1 MRPAISVIVPVFN
14 TEKYLSACVD
24 SILAQTTKEIEV
36 ILVDDGSRDKSGD
49 ICDQYAEQYEHIT
62 VIHKPNGGIISA
74 RRAGV
79 AAAKGQY
86 VAFVDSDDWIEPDM
100 YAEMLDCAREHGADV
115 VLCDIRF
122 ETSDGAVLRENAVPG
137 GRYCK
142 QGFQQLYATM
152 LFHYGVERPGLDP
165 SLCNKIIR
173 RDILERVI
181 FDVDDSIVYGE
192 DVLCSYPSL
201 LDAKCI
207 YVLRCPLYHYRQNF
221 SSVTN
226 TYDPQQMSKFLLLAD
241 ELERQFKRRDADMER
256 QLNGYI
262 ARCSLECIRSE
273 LLLHKAVPRKERRK
287 TVRKYLSEPVVR
299 KAFAVALQEITNS
312 KTAFKMRLACD
323 GHIFA
328 LHLLLRLN
336 QMIRLGNGRNE

>member
-1 MRPAISVIVPVFN
+1 MLKLSVIVPVYN
-14 TEKYLSACVD
+14 TEKYLRQCVD
-24 SILAQTTKEIEV
+24 SILGQTFPDFEL
-36 ILVDDGSRDKSGD
+36 ILVNDGSEDASGD
-49 ICDQYAEQYEHIT
+49 ICDQYAEQYAHIT

-79 AAAKGQY
+79 AVAKGQY

-100 YAEMLDCAREHGADV
+100 YAQMLDCAREHGADV

-122 ETSDGAVLRENAVPG
+122 ETSDGVVLQENAVPT
-137 GRYCK
+137 GRYCT
-142 QGFQQLYATM
+142 QELQQLYATM
-152 LFHYGVERPGLDP
+152 LFHYGLERPGLNP

-181 FDVDDSIVYGE
+181 FNVDGSIAYGE

-201 LDAKCI
+201 LDAECI
-207 YVLRCPLYHYRQNF
+207 YVLHQPLYHYRQNF
-221 SSVTN
+221 SSITN
-226 TYDPQQMSKFLLLAD
+226 VYVPQQMSNFLILAD
-241 ELERQFKRRDADMER
+241 ELEKQFQRRGVDMER

-262 ARCSLECIRSE
+262 ARCSLEHIRNE
-273 LLLHKAVPRKERRK
+273 LLLHKTVSHKERRSAVK
-287 TVRKYLSEPVVR
+287 NYLSEPAVH
-299 KAFAVALQEITNS
+299 KAFVAVLKEISNS
-312 KTAFKMRLACD
+312 KTAFKMRLARN

-336 QMIRLGNGRNE
+336 QMIRMGNESNK